1 MLKNKSIDYIFGMIT
16 GVALMLALSFGAD
29 TEIDDN
35 ISKKPSNFTD
45 LYNNTIYMKTGFW
58 SLKVKDGYGKLYT
71 LKEYS
76 NLIDG
81 CDLATLKYNSYK
93 QNTTRGWV
101 LYGAGLLGMM
111 ISANDELNLPLY
123 LISASVSIGGLIYYN
138 IQGTD
143 DLYKSQWEYNKC
155 VLNDR
160 IIGSN

>member
-1 MLKNKSIDYIFGMIT
+1 MLKKKSIDYIFGMIT
-16 GVALMLALSFGAD
+16 GVALMLSLSFGAD

-101 LYGAGLLGMM
+101 LYGAGLLGMIFLGTEEQINM
-111 ISANDELNLPLY
+111 PLY
-123 LISASVSIGGLIYYN
+123 LISGSISVGGLIYYS
-138 IQGTD
+138 IKGYD
-143 DLYKSQWEYNKC
+143 DLYKSQWEFNKC
-155 VLNDR
+155 VLNE
-160 IIGSN
+160 